1 MCNRV
6 PAGVPGKEGAWRDDL
21 LAPARSDPQRTSLP
35 LAQRMERAGMPSRQ
49 SDKPGSM
56 TDSRLKRVYILK
68 CVYIANRHLVERLIV
83 LRTGDL
89 GETDEILKE
98 IWSRIDEAKTGAADQ
113 PLSLIMRMALNLAAE
128 RSISR
133 QLSLGHD
140 TVWAQL
146 QTQAADL
153 PDPNHSIVAKRQSER
168 VLDVIQAMPGKMT
181 QVLIMFRLEGCPQA
195 LIAKR
200 LSMSVP
206 AVEKLLVRAYG
217 MLADLKASATLTTRP
232 DSRPWSRSSSYAG

>member
-1 MCNRV
+1 MLYRLTVRTHGVDWIRPRLCIAVYTALRIRASARSGLFLIGKERLTRMTVWGAASQGRGRESNMCNRV

-98 IWSRIDEAKTGAADQ
+98 IWSRIDEAKS
-113 PLSLIMRMALNLAAE
+113 PS
-128 RSISR
+128 SK
-133 QLSLGHD
+133 
-140 TVWAQL
+140 V
-146 QTQAADL
+146 
-153 PDPNHSIVAKRQSER
+153 
-168 VLDVIQAMPGKMT
+168 
-181 QVLIMFRLEGCPQA
+181 
-195 LIAKR
+195 
-200 LSMSVP
+200 
-206 AVEKLLVRAYG
+206 VE
-217 MLADLKASATLTTRP
+217 
-232 DSRPWSRSSSYAG
+232 